1 MLEQAWSI
9 EVVILRAVRYRPT
22 YFSTRKRAIVC
33 VLPTHREWREVPVVT
48 AGNSGA
54 VRIRLLMTTSTIQT
68 RHAFAL
74 WSTHNVGDV
83 TPPVIILLR
92 IVCRS
97 VTVDAARMS

>member
-1 MLEQAWSI
+1 MPEQARSI
-9 EVVILRAVRYRPT
+9 EVVILRTVGYCAT
-22 YFSTRKRAIVC
+22 DFSTRKRAIVC
-33 VLPTHREWREVPVVT
+33 VLPAHREWREVPVVT

-54 VRIRLLMTTSTIQT
+54 VGIRLLVTAGAIQA

-74 WSTHNVGDV
+74 WSTHDVRDV
-83 TPPVIILLR
+83 TPSLIALLR